1 MKHKM
6 KKHRLITE
14 NLASRV
20 AESYRGLRTN
30 IQFASLDKPIKTI
43 LFTSTAPAEGKST
56 TVANLAI
63 AFAQTGSS
71 VLLID
76 ADLRRPTL
84 HKVFGIGNPLGLTN
98 LLMQSVAEQIA
109 LRDVGVPNLRIV
121 TSGPIPPNPAE
132 VLGSMRMREL
142 LKRFTSEFDYV
153 LIDSPPTLAVTDSS
167 ILSSIVDGVVL
178 VVAADEISTDKAKK
192 AKAQLDGVKAN
203 ILGVVL
209 NGTEKDSREDYYY
222 YYYSNKGRQS

>member
-14 NLASRV
+14 NPTSRV
-20 AESYRGLRTN
+20 AESYRMIRTN

-43 LFTSTAPAEGKST
+43 LCTSTAPGEGKST
-56 TVANLAI
+56 TIANLAI
-63 AFAQTGSS
+63 AFAQTGSK

-76 ADLRRPTL
+76 ADLRRPTI
-84 HKVFGIGNPLGLTN
+84 HKAFGISNPLGLTN
-98 LLMQSVAEQIA
+98 LLMQSVSEEIA
-109 LRDVGVPNLRIV
+109 LRDVRIPNLRVV

-132 VLGSMRMREL
+132 VLGSSRMREL
-142 LKRFTSEFDYV
+142 LQKFANQFDYI

-167 ILSSIVDGVVL
+167 ILSRMVDGVIL
-178 VVAADEISTDKAKK
+178 VVGADEVSTDKAKK

-209 NGTEKDSREDYYY
+209 NGTEQDSNDDYYY
-222 YYYSNKGRQS
+222 YYSRKTGK